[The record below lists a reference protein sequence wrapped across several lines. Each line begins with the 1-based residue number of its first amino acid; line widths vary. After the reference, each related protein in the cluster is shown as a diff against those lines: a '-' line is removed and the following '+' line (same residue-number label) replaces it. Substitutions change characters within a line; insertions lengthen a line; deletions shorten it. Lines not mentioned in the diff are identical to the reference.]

1 MAEQLELVLQLRQQA
16 LDKASQRMQQVE
28 QQLHLLKQQATVL
41 EDYALDYQKQLA
53 SEGLIGIQQ
62 RQLLIAYLSQVQ
74 TAVIGQY
81 EKISQSEQQLVDA
94 KKVWMDAHLQA
105 KAIEKLIDER
115 KKLQQQA
122 IEKREQQASDA
133 LNQVKFAAQQREH

>member
-28 QQLHLLKQQATVL
+28 QQLQLLKQQATAL

-62 RQLLIAYLSQVQ
+62 RQLLVAYLSQVQ

-81 EKISQSEQQLVDA
+81 EKISQAEQ
-94 KKVWMDAHLQA
+94 
-105 KAIEKLIDER
+105 
-115 KKLQQQA
+115 
-122 IEKREQQASDA
+122 
-133 LNQVKFAAQQREH
+133 